1 MHRTT
6 TPSYSALPRQGAL
19 SRLRFWR
26 VAAVTVV
33 VLAGAG
39 LFFPS
44 SARAQE
50 AKHIHST
57 NGFLDFPAK
66 TVARPGYSV
75 LIRTEDDISLRVHAI
90 ELIAGHVYTFWIG
103 VTDPDGSKY
112 GGRVDSR
119 VVDASGIVNLRVEV
133 EVGEIVG
140 DFHPTEAP
148 PLAEG
153 QLRNPMTSTITMV
166 IRDHGPASSDPADLY
181 QQMYTHQTY
190 NTAASDF
197 GITTHAPPAP

>member
-6 TPSYSALPRQGAL
+6 TTSWSALPRQG
-19 SRLRFWR
+19 FWR
-26 VAAVTVV
+26 VAAGTVI

-39 LFFPS
+39 LFMPS
-44 SARAQE
+44 PARAQE
-50 AKHIHST
+50 ARHIHTT
-57 NGFLDFPAK
+57 NGFLDFPGK
-66 TVARPGYSV
+66 TVPRPGYSV

-103 VTDPDGSKY
+103 VTDADGSKY
-112 GGRVDSR
+112 GGRVDAR
-119 VVDASGIVNLRVEV
+119 VADASGIVNLRVEV

-153 QLRNPMTSTITMV
+153 QLRNPMTATIGLV

-190 NTAASDF
+190 NTEASDF
-197 GITTHAPPAP
+197 GISVHAPPAP

>member
-19 SRLRFWR
+19 SRLRIWR

-75 LIRTEDDISLRVHAI
+75 LIRTEDDISMRLHATN
-90 ELIAGHVYTFWIG
+90 LIAGHVYTFWIS

-112 GGRVDSR
+112 GGRVDGR

-133 EVGEIVG
+133 EVGETVG
-140 DFHPTEAP
+140 DFHLPGTGVQ
-148 PLAEG
+148 EG
-153 QLRNPMTSTITMV
+153 TLRNPMTSTVSLV
-166 IRDHGPASSDPADLY
+166 IRDHGPASSDSADLY

-190 NTAASDF
+190 NSEASDF
-197 GITTHAPPAP
+197 GISSHEPTAP

>member
-6 TPSYSALPRQGAL
+6 TSSWSALPRQGAL
-19 SRLRFWR
+19 SGRRFWR

-66 TVARPGYSV
+66 TVTRPGYSV
-75 LIRTEDDISLRVHAI
+75 LIRTADDISMRVHATN
-90 ELIAGHVYTFWIG
+90 LIAGHAYTFWIS
-103 VTDPDGSKY
+103 VADPDGSAY
-112 GGRVDSR
+112 GGRVDAR

-133 EVGEIVG
+133 EVGETVG
-140 DFHPTEAP
+140 DFHLPGTGIQ
-148 PLAEG
+148 EG
-153 QLRNPMTSTITMV
+153 TLRNPMTSTVSLV
-166 IRDHGPASSDPADLY
+166 IRDHGPASSDSGDLY

-190 NTAASDF
+190 NTEASDF
-197 GITTHAPPAP
+197 GISSHAPPAP